1 MAVFEARLGM
11 EVVERDAAVS
21 VVAEKDEAPMDRV
34 VVAMARVVR
43 AGSWVAEVALEAHPQ
58 VVRVE
63 SLARGE
69 ATMETVKA
77 PQG

>member
-1 MAVFEARLGM
+1 M

-43 AGSWVAEVALEAHPQ
+43 AGSWVAEVALEAHPLP
-58 VVRVE
+58 R
-63 SLARGE
+63 SLFYWA
-69 ATMETVKA
+69 A
-77 PQG
+77 PRLCMYK